1 MIKNTNLYK
10 EIYEQPLAMQQFF
23 DHEWEDLK
31 KTSKLLK
38 DERVTNV
45 VIAARG
51 TSDNAARYAQYLF
64 GAANHLSVGLATPSL
79 HSIYQQVPSY
89 KNSLVIGIS
98 QSGKSPDIVSVI
110 ADAKKQG
117 SPTIAITNEPDS
129 DLARIADCL
138 VDLHAGPELSVAAT
152 KTYTTELA
160 AIAALSTLAAKDPE
174 REAILH
180 SVPELMQETLALSPS
195 IAQAAE
201 RYRYMRMCV
210 VIGRGFNYPTAF
222 EVALKIKELN
232 YIIAEPYSSA
242 DFLHGP
248 VAVVEEAFP
257 VLVIAPSGRMIQEMK
272 IFVKGLHELGAEIIA
287 ISDDEELLA
296 EGRTAFRL
304 PHIPDEWVSP
314 LVSVVP
320 GQLFAM
326 HLADVR
332 DLNIDH
338 PRGLHKV
345 TETH

>member
-1 MIKNTNLYK
+1 MINDTNLYK
-10 EIYEQPLAMQQFF
+10 EIHEQPLALQRFF
-23 DHEWEDLK
+23 DNEWSDLK
-31 KTSKLLK
+31 ETSKLLK

-110 ADAKKQG
+110 AEAKKQG
-117 SPTIAITNEPDS
+117 SPTIAITNEPNS
-129 DLARIADCL
+129 DLANTADCL

-152 KTYTTELA
+152 KTYTTELG
-160 AIAALSTLAAKDPE
+160 AIAALSTLALESPE
-174 REAILH
+174 REAILR
-180 SVPELMQETLALSPS
+180 SAPELMQEALKLSPS

-232 YIIAEPYSSA
+232 YLIAEPYSSA

-248 VAVVEEAFP
+248 VALIEESFP
-257 VLVIAPSGRMIQEMK
+257 VVVIAPTGRMIQEMK
-272 IFVKGLHELGAEIIA
+272 VFVKDLNERGAEIIA
-287 ISDDEELLA
+287 ISDDDELLA
-296 EGRTAFRL
+296 SGRTAFRL
-304 PHIPDEWVSP
+304 PQIPDEWVSP

-326 HLADVR
+326 HLANVR

-338 PRGLHKV
+338 PRGIHKV

>member
-1 MIKNTNLYK
+1 MINDTNLYK
-10 EIYEQPLAMQQFF
+10 EIHEQPLALQRLF
-23 DHEWEDLK
+23 DHEWANIKEA
-31 KTSKLLK
+31 SKLLK
-38 DERVTNV
+38 DERVSNV

-98 QSGKSPDIVSVI
+98 QSGKSPDIVSVL

-117 SPTIAITNEPDS
+117 SPTIAITNEPNS
-129 DLARIADCL
+129 DLARIADCT

-152 KTYTTELA
+152 KTYTTELG
-160 AIAALSTLAAKDPE
+160 AIASLSTLASESAE
-174 REAILH
+174 REAILR
-180 SVPELMQETLALSPS
+180 SVPELMQATLQLSPS

-242 DFLHGP
+242 DFLH
-248 VAVVEEAFP
+248 
-257 VLVIAPSGRMIQEMK
+257 
-272 IFVKGLHELGAEIIA
+272 
-287 ISDDEELLA
+287 
-296 EGRTAFRL
+296 
-304 PHIPDEWVSP
+304 
-314 LVSVVP
+314 
-320 GQLFAM
+320 
-326 HLADVR
+326 
-332 DLNIDH
+332 
-338 PRGLHKV
+338 
-345 TETH
+345 

>member
-1 MIKNTNLYK
+1 MINDTNLYK
-10 EIYEQPLAMQQFF
+10 EIHEQPLALQRFF
-23 DHEWEDLK
+23 DHEWADLK
-31 KTSKLLK
+31 KTSTLLK
-38 DERVTNV
+38 NERVTNV

-79 HSIYQQVPSY
+79 HSIYQQAPSY

-110 ADAKKQG
+110 AEARKQG

-129 DLARIADCL
+129 DLARTADCL

-160 AIAALSTLAAKDPE
+160 AIASLSTLALENPQ
-174 REAILH
+174 REAVLR
-180 SVPELMQETLALSPS
+180 SAPELMTEALKLSTS

-242 DFLHGP
+242 DFMHGP

-257 VLVIAPSGRMIQEMK
+257 VMFIAPSGRMIQEMK
-272 IFVKGLHELGAEIIA
+272 TFAQSLHTLKAEIIA
-287 ISDDEELLA
+287 ISDDDELLREA
-296 EGRTAFRL
+296 RTAFKL
-304 PHIPDEWVSP
+304 PQIKDEWLSP

-326 HLADVR
+326 HLAGVR
-332 DLNIDH
+332 DLDIDH

>member
-1 MIKNTNLYK
+1 MINNTNLYK
-10 EIYEQPLAMQQFF
+10 EIHEQPLAMQRFF
-23 DHEWEDLK
+23 DHEWADLK

-38 DERVTNV
+38 DDRVTNV

-110 ADAKKQG
+110 AEAKKQG
-117 SPTIAITNEPDS
+117 SPTIAITNEPNS
-129 DLARIADCL
+129 DLAETADFL

-160 AIAALSTLAAKDPE
+160 AIAALSTLAAESAE
-174 REAILH
+174 REAILR
-180 SVPELMQETLALSPS
+180 SVPELMQEALKLSPS

-242 DFLHGP
+242 DFMHGP
-248 VAVVEEAFP
+248 VAVVEDAFP
-257 VLVIAPSGRMIQEMK
+257 VIVIAPSGRMIQEMK
-272 IFVKGLHELGAEIIA
+272 TFVKGLHELGAEIIA
-287 ISDDEELLA
+287 ISDDNEMLR
-296 EGRTAFRL
+296 EGRIAFKL
-304 PHIPDEWVSP
+304 PKIPDEWVSP

-326 HLADVR
+326 HLAGVR
-332 DLNIDH
+332 DLNVDH
-338 PRGLHKV
+338 PRGLNKV

>member
-174 REAILH
+174 LEAILH

-287 ISDDEELLA
+287 ISDDDGLLA

-304 PHIPDEWVSP
+304 PPIPDEWVSP
-314 LVSVVP
+314 LVSIVP

>member
-1 MIKNTNLYK
+1 MINNTNLFK
-10 EIYEQPLAMQQFF
+10 EIHEQPLALQRFF
-23 DHEWEDLK
+23 DTEWADLK

-38 DERVTNV
+38 DERVSNV

-64 GAANHLSVGLATPSL
+64 GAVNHLSVGLATPSL
-79 HSIYQQVPSY
+79 HSIYQQVPNY

-129 DLARIADCL
+129 DLARIADFL

-160 AIAALSTLAAKDPE
+160 AIAALSTLAAADSA
-174 REAILH
+174 REATLR
-180 SVPELMQETLALSPS
+180 SVPGLMQETLKLSPS
-195 IAQAAE
+195 IAQSAE

-232 YIIAEPYSSA
+232 YIVAEPYSSA

-248 VAVVEEAFP
+248 VAVVEEGFP
-257 VLVIAPSGRMIQEMK
+257 VMVIAPSGRMLQEMK
-272 IFVKGLHELGAEIIA
+272 TFVQGLHELGAELIA
-287 ISDDEELLA
+287 ISDDDGLLSQA
-296 EGRTAFRL
+296 RTAFKL
-304 PHIPDEWVSP
+304 PHIAAEWVSP

-332 DLNIDH
+332 DLNVDH

>member
-10 EIYEQPLAMQQFF
+10 EIHEQPLAMQRFF
-23 DHEWEDLK
+23 DHEWADLK

-38 DERVTNV
+38 DDRVTNV

-160 AIAALSTLAAKDPE
+160 AIAALSTLAADDPA
-174 REAILH
+174 RETILR
-180 SVPELMQETLALSPS
+180 SVPELMQATLQLSPF

-257 VLVIAPSGRMIQEMK
+257 VLVIAPSGRMLQEMQV
-272 IFVKGLHELGAEIIA
+272 FVQDLHERGAEIIA
-287 ISDDEELLA
+287 ISDDEGLLA
-296 EGRTAFRL
+296 EGRTSFRL

-338 PRGLHKV
+338 PRGLHK
-345 TETH
+345 

>member
-1 MIKNTNLYK
+1 MINDTNLYK
-10 EIYEQPLAMQQFF
+10 EIHEQPLALQRFF
-23 DHEWEDLK
+23 DNEWSDLK
-31 KTSKLLK
+31 ETSKLLK

-98 QSGKSPDIVSVI
+98 QSGKSPDIVSVL

-117 SPTIAITNEPDS
+117 SPTIAITNEPNS
-129 DLARIADCL
+129 DLAHIADCT

-152 KTYTTELA
+152 KTYTTELG
-160 AIAALSTLAAKDPE
+160 AIASLSTLASESAE
-174 REAILH
+174 REAILR
-180 SVPELMQETLALSPS
+180 SVPELMQATLQLSPS

-248 VAVVEEAFP
+248 VALIEEAFP
-257 VLVIAPSGRMIQEMK
+257 VVMIAPTGRMLQEMK
-272 IFVKGLHELGAEIIA
+272 VFVKDLNERGAEIIA
-287 ISDDEELLA
+287 ISDDDELLA
-296 EGRTAFRL
+296 SGRTAFRL
-304 PHIPDEWVSP
+304 PQMPDEWVSP

-326 HLADVR
+326 HLANVR

-338 PRGLHKV
+338 PRGIHKV